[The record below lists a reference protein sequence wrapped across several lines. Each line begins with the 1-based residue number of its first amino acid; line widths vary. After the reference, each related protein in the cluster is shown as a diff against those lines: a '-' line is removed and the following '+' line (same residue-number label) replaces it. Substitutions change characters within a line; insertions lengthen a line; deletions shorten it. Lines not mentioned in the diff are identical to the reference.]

1 MRTLYLGLLGSA
13 LLAPAAAAQIFV
25 PARSVRDPAE
35 LNARINLLMRSD
47 FRALLFPEIYA
58 S

>member
-1 MRTLYLGLLGSA
+1 MSCFFRTYGNRRPGR
-13 LLAPAAAAQIFV
+13 QEKQK
-25 PARSVRDPAE
+25 RDK
-35 LNARINLLMRSD
+35 IMRSD